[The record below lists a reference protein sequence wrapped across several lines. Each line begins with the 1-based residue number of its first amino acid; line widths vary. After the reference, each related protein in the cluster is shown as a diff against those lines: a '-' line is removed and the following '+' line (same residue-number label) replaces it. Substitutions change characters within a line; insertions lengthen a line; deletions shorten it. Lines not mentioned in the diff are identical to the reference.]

1 MLCGRYRI
9 DLLKIFFMLKL
20 CDSLFYFF
28 VTVANVQELKNNSQ
42 KCVGINSET
51 ATINLKVGKKN
62 LIK

>member
-1 MLCGRYRI
+1 
-9 DLLKIFFMLKL
+9 MLKL